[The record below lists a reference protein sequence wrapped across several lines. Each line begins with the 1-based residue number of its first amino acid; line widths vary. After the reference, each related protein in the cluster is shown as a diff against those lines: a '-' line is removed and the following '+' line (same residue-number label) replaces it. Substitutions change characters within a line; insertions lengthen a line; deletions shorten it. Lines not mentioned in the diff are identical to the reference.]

1 MADILFSIYLVF
13 CGVYIYFY
21 RQINEDIKKGSLN
34 GVWKKLVRI

>member
-21 RQINEDIKKGSLN
+21 HQINKDMKRGVLN
-34 GVWKKLVRI
+34 EVYKKLVRI